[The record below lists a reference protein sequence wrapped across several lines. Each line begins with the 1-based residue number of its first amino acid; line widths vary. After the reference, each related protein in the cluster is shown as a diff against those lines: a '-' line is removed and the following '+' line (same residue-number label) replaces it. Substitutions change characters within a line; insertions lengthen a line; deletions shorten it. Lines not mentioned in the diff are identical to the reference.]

1 MKPFKR
7 AHMPQSETDAL
18 AAQLRGNP
26 DKVRKWIGLPAS
38 ATAEDVEHAIREA
51 IAHSEAKE
59 YWNNDK
65 YQVAIF
71 DADVAED
78 FPAMWHLSIKRQD
91 RMPVFGWRDIQT
103 IKNEIIGPEHE
114 AVQLFPAESRLVDG
128 ANQYHLYVLKDAAL
142 RFPFGFP
149 KRVVTDE
156 ALGKSRN
163 RPVTEENHV

>member
-1 MKPFKR
+1 
-7 AHMPQSETDAL
+7 
-18 AAQLRGNP
+18 
-26 DKVRKWIGLPAS
+26 
-38 ATAEDVEHAIREA
+38 
-51 IAHSEAKE
+51 
-59 YWNNDK
+59 
-65 YQVAIF
+65 
-71 DADVAED
+71 
-78 FPAMWHLSIKRQD
+78 MWHLSIKRQD